1 MEKARL
7 ITDMMYKMQG
17 KYVDSKLRS
26 IGSREEQLKFNGSE
40 APDFHS
46 EDLRFG
52 EGLTRARAGS
62 NYDSDKRPRGLAI
75 LRSDETGKRAPPA
88 FGGPSSFLASLQ

>member
-17 KYVDSKLRS
+17 KYVDSQLRN
-26 IGSREEQLKFNGSE
+26 IGSKDPSLKVKTGSE
-40 APDFHS
+40 APDFDQ

-52 EGLTRARAGS
+52 SG
-62 NYDSDKRPRGLAI
+62 
-75 LRSDETGKRAPPA
+75 
-88 FGGPSSFLASLQ
+88 